1 MFDRDKWNEII
12 EALSAKPFRTLITA
26 FGVFWGIFILVILL
40 SASQGLQNGIKKQ
53 MGGLSTNTMFMW
65 TQSTSK
71 PYKGLPQGRYYN
83 FRNGDVD
90 AIKREIDG
98 LLYVSPRNQL
108 GGFRG
113 SNNVVRGTKTG
124 AYNVYGDYP
133 EFIQQQ
139 PMDIIQGRFINYGD
153 IDNKR
158 KVAIIGEGV
167 IRELYEPGE
176 EVLGSYI
183 KIQGVNFMVVGV
195 YKNKTN
201 MHGDAE
207 EGQKQV
213 FIPFTTFQQAFNYG
227 DIVGWMTITA
237 KDDIPITDVKQNIFD
252 LLKNRHTIDPTD
264 DRAIGHF
271 DLYQE
276 FKKINGLFAILTGVS
291 YFVGIFILGSGVIG
305 IVNIMLIVV
314 KERTQEIGIRRALG
328 ATPGRIIKQILT
340 ESVIL
345 SLLSGMAGIIF
356 AGFLLWLVNMGL
368 DSMEDPSKIPFA
380 NPIVSLGVIVIALLI
395 LVFAGLLAGL
405 IPALTAVKVKPI
417 EALRTE

>member
-1 MFDRDKWNEII
+1 MFSKDKWNEII
-12 EALSAKPFRTLITA
+12 EALSANPFRTLITA
-26 FGVFWGIFILVILL
+26 FGVFWGIFVLVILL

-65 TQSTSK
+65 TNSTSK

-83 FRNGDVD
+83 FKNGDVD

-133 EFIQQQ
+133 EFILQQ
-139 PMDIIQGRFINYGD
+139 PMDILQGRFINYGD

-158 KVAIIGEGV
+158 KVAVIGEGI
-167 IRELYEPGE
+167 IREMYDSTE

-183 KIQGVNFMVVGV
+183 KVQGVNFLVVGV
-195 YKNKTN
+195 YKSKSN
-201 MHGDAE
+201 MGGDAE
-207 EGQKQV
+207 EGQKQL
-213 FIPFTTFQQAFNYG
+213 FIPFTAFQQAFNYG
-227 DIVGWMTITA
+227 DVVGWMAITA
-237 KDDIPITDVKQNIFD
+237 KDNTPITDVKTEIFD

-276 FKKINGLFAILTGVS
+276 FKKINGLFWILGGVS
-291 YFVGIFILGSGVIG
+291 YLVGGLILLSGVIG

-328 ATPGRIIKQILT
+328 ATPWNIRTQILT

-345 SLLSGMAGIIF
+345 SLLAGMAGIIF
-356 AGFLLWLVNMGL
+356 AGFVLWLINIGLASAPNADQIPIVN
-368 DSMEDPSKIPFA
+368 PS
-380 NPIVSLGVIVIALLI
+380 VSLGVVVIALII
-395 LVFAGLLAGL
+395 LVLAGLLAGF
-405 IPALTAVKVKPI
+405 IPAQTAIKTKPI
-417 EALRTE
+417 DALRTE

>member
-40 SASQGLQNGIKKQ
+40 SASQGLQNGIKRQ

-195 YKNKTN
+195 YKNKSN
-201 MHGDAE
+201 IHGDAE
-207 EGQKQV
+207 EGQKQIFV
-213 FIPFTTFQQAFNYG
+213 PFTTFQQAFNYG

>member
-1 MFDRDKWNEII
+1 MFSKDKWSEII
-12 EALSAKPFRTLITA
+12 EALSANPFRTVITA
-26 FGVFWGIFILVILL
+26 FGVFWGITVLVILL
-40 SASQGLQNGIKKQ
+40 AASQGLQNGIKRQ

-65 TQSTSK
+65 SQNTSK

-83 FRNGDVD
+83 FKNGDVD

-113 SNNVVRGTKTG
+113 SNNVVRGTQTG

-133 EFIQQQ
+133 EFILQQ
-139 PMDIIQGRFINYGD
+139 PMDILQGRFINYGD
-153 IDNKR
+153 IENNR
-158 KVAIIGEGV
+158 KVAVIGEGV
-167 IRELYEPGE
+167 IRELYDSGE

-183 KIQGVNFMVVGV
+183 KVQGVNFMVVGV
-195 YKNKTN
+195 YKNKGN
-201 MHGDAE
+201 LGGDAE
-207 EGQKQV
+207 EGQKQL

-227 DIVGWMTITA
+227 DIVGWLTITA
-237 KDDIPITDVKQNIFD
+237 QDNKPITDLKEDIFA

-276 FKKINGLFAILTGVS
+276 FKKINGLFWILGAVS
-291 YFVGIFILGSGVIG
+291 YLVGGLILLSGVIG

-328 ATPGRIIKQILT
+328 ATPWNIRIQILT
-340 ESVIL
+340 ESVVL
-345 SLLSGMAGIIF
+345 SLISGMAGIIF
-356 AGFLLWLVNMGL
+356 AGFVLWLINMGL
-368 DSMEDPSKIPFA
+368 ENAPNANEIPIVNPS
-380 NPIVSLGVIVIALLI
+380 VSLGVVVTALLI
-395 LVFAGLLAGL
+395 LVFSGL
-405 IPALTAVKVKPI
+405 IAGFIPAQTAISVKPI
-417 EALRTE
+417 DALRTE

>member
-1 MFDRDKWNEII
+1 MFSRDKWNEII
-12 EALSAKPFRTLITA
+12 EALSANPIRTLITA

-40 SASQGLQNGIKKQ
+40 SASQGLQNGIKRQ

-71 PYKGLPQGRYYN
+71 PYKGLPQGRRFNY
-83 FRNGDVD
+83 RNGDVH
-90 AIKREIDG
+90 AIKQNIDG

-113 SNNVVRGTKTG
+113 TNNVVRGTKTG

-139 PMDIIQGRFINYGD
+139 PMDILQGRFINYGD
-153 IDNKR
+153 IENKR

-167 IRELYEPGE
+167 VREMYQPGE

-183 KIQGVNFMVVGV
+183 KVQGVNFMVVGV
-195 YKNKTN
+195 YKPKGNVG
-201 MHGDAE
+201 GDAE
-207 EGQKQV
+207 EAQKQM

-227 DIVGWMTITA
+227 DIVGWMAITA
-237 KDDIPITDVKQNIFD
+237 KDNVPITEVKTEIFD

-264 DRAIGHF
+264 ERAIGHF

-276 FKKINGLFAILTGVS
+276 FKKINGLFTILNGVS
-291 YFVGIFILGSGVIG
+291 YIVGIFILGSGVIG

-328 ATPGRIIKQILT
+328 ATPWNIRTQILT

-345 SLLSGMAGIIF
+345 SLVSGMAGIIF
-356 AGFLLWLVNMGL
+356 AGFTLWLINMGL
-368 DSMEDPSKIPFA
+368 ENAPNASDI
-380 NPIVSLGVIVIALLI
+380 PIVNPSISLGVVVIALII
-395 LVFAGLLAGL
+395 LVLAGLLAGF
-405 IPALTAVKVKPI
+405 IPAQTAIKVKPI
-417 EALRTE
+417 DALRTE

>member
-1 MFDRDKWNEII
+1 MFNRDKWNEII
-12 EALSAKPFRTLITA
+12 EALSANPFRTLITA

-40 SASQGLQNGIKKQ
+40 SASQGLQNGIKRQ

-65 TQSTSK
+65 TSATSK
-71 PYKGLPQGRYYN
+71 PYKGLPQGRNYN
-83 FRNGDVD
+83 FKNSDID
-90 AIKREIDG
+90 AIKREING

-139 PMDIIQGRFINYGD
+139 PMDILRGRFINHGD
-153 IDNKR
+153 IENKR
-158 KVAIIGEGV
+158 KIAIIGEGV
-167 IRELYEPGE
+167 IRELYGPGE

-183 KIQGVNFMVVGV
+183 KVQGVNFLVVGV
-195 YKNKTN
+195 YKSISN
-201 MHGDAE
+201 MGGDAE
-207 EGQKQV
+207 ESQKQV

-237 KDDIPITDVKQNIFD
+237 EDDKPITDLKEDIFK

-264 DRAIGHF
+264 DRAVGHF

-276 FKKINGLFAILTGVS
+276 FKKINGLFFILKAVS
-291 YFVGIFILGSGVIG
+291 YLVGGLILFSGVIG
-305 IVNIMLIVV
+305 IINIMLIIV

-328 ATPGRIIKQILT
+328 ATPAVIIKQILT
-340 ESVIL
+340 ESVTL
-345 SLLSGMAGIIF
+345 SLVAGMAGIIF
-356 AGFLLWLVNMGL
+356 ASLVLLGVN
-368 DSMEDPSKIPFA
+368 FA
-380 NPIVSLGVIVIALLI
+380 LEQAPNSDQIPIVNPSVNLGVVVIALLI

-405 IPALTAVKVKPI
+405 IPAITAIRVKPI
-417 EALRTE
+417 DALRTE

>member
-40 SASQGLQNGIKKQ
+40 SASQGLQNGIKRQ

>member
-237 KDDIPITDVKQNIFD
+237 KDNIPITDVKQNIFD

-276 FKKINGLFAILTGVS
+276 FKKINGLFAILKGVS

-328 ATPGRIIKQILT
+328 ATPATIIKQILT

-345 SLLSGMAGIIF
+345 SLLSGMGGIIF
-356 AGFLLWLVNMGL
+356 AGFILWLINMGL
-368 DSMEDPSKIPFA
+368 DSAPDPNKIPFA
-380 NPIVSLGVIVIALLI
+380 NPAVSLGVIVVALLI

-405 IPALTAVKVKPI
+405 IPAFAAIKVKPI

>member
-1 MFDRDKWNEII
+1 MFSRDKWNEII
-12 EALSAKPFRTLITA
+12 EALSANPFRTVITA

-71 PYKGLPQGRYYN
+71 PYKGLPQGRYFN
-83 FRNGDVD
+83 FKNTDVE
-90 AIKREIDG
+90 AIKRDVDG

-113 SNNVVRGTKTG
+113 TNNVVRGTKTG

-133 EFIQQQ
+133 EFILQQ
-139 PMDIIQGRFINYGD
+139 PMDILQGRFINYGD
-153 IDNKR
+153 IENKR
-158 KVAIIGEGV
+158 KIVVIGEGV
-167 IRELYEPGE
+167 IREMYEPGE
-176 EVLGSYI
+176 EVLGSYV

-195 YKNKTN
+195 YKPKGNIG
-201 MHGDAE
+201 GDAE
-207 EGQKQV
+207 EGQKQL

-227 DIVGWMTITA
+227 DVVGWMTITGQ
-237 KDDIPITDVKQNIFD
+237 DDQPITELKTKIFD

-264 DRAIGHF
+264 ERAIGHF

-276 FKKINGLFAILTGVS
+276 FKKINGLFAILKGVS
-291 YFVGIFILGSGVIG
+291 YIVGIFILGSGIIG

-345 SLLSGMAGIIF
+345 SIISGMAGIIF
-356 AGFLLWLVNMGL
+356 AGFVLWLINMGL
-368 DSMEDPSKIPFA
+368 ANAPNADEIPFV
-380 NPIVSLGVIVIALLI
+380 NPSVSLGVVVIALLI

-405 IPALTAVKVKPI
+405 IPALTAIKVKPI
-417 EALRTE
+417 DALRTE

>member
-12 EALSAKPFRTLITA
+12 EALSAKPFRTVITA

-40 SASQGLQNGIKKQ
+40 SASQGLQNGIKRQ

-71 PYKGLPQGRYYN
+71 PYKGLPQGRYFN
-83 FRNGDVD
+83 FKNADVD
-90 AIKREIDG
+90 AIKRDVDG

-139 PMDIIQGRFINYGD
+139 PMDILQGRFINYGD

-167 IRELYEPGE
+167 IREMYEPGE

-183 KIQGVNFMVVGV
+183 KVQGVNFMVVGV
-195 YKNKTN
+195 YKNKSN
-201 MHGDAE
+201 LGGDAE
-207 EGQKQV
+207 ESQKQV

-237 KDDIPITDVKQNIFD
+237 KDDIPITDVKENIFD
-252 LLKNRHTIDPTD
+252 LLKNRHTIDPSD
-264 DRAIGHF
+264 QRAIGHF

-276 FKKINGLFAILTGVS
+276 FKKINGLFVILKGVS
-291 YFVGIFILGSGVIG
+291 YFVGIFILGSGIIG

-345 SLLSGMAGIIF
+345 SLISGMAGIIF
-356 AGFLLWLVNMGL
+356 AGFILWLVNMGL
-368 DSMEDPSKIPFA
+368 DSIEDPSNIPFT
-380 NPIVSLGVIVIALLI
+380 NPSVSLGVIVVALLI